1 MDKVLHQIGELL
13 LGSVPTILL
22 FLLTWAMY
30 NFIVHRKLMAVLD
43 ERRARTEGAV
53 EKAKR
58 DIAAA
63 ETKAAEYEERIR
75 QARQA
80 VLKAAEER
88 RRQIMEARA
97 KTLAEAKAAAE
108 TQVKAAR
115 AGLEKEVAEARTRL
129 QAEAES
135 LAAIIVRTV
144 LKTAG
149 SAVPAGGVQ

>member
-13 LGSVPTILL
+13 LGSVPTIVL

-43 ERRARTEGAV
+43 ERRAKTEGAV

-63 ETKAAEYEERIR
+63 ETKAAEYEQRIR
-75 QARQA
+75 EARQGI
-80 VLKAAEER
+80 LKAAEER
-88 RRQIMEARA
+88 RRQIMDARA
-97 KTLAEAKAAAE
+97 KTLTEAKTAADA
-108 TQVKAAR
+108 QVKAAR
-115 AGLEKEVAEARTRL
+115 AALEKEVAEARSGL
-129 QAEAES
+129 QGQAES
-135 LAAIIVRTV
+135 LAAVIVRTV
-144 LKTAG
+144 LRPAG

>member
-63 ETKAAEYEERIR
+63 EAKTAEYEERIR

-97 KTLAEAKAAAE
+97 KTLDDAKAAAE
-108 TQVKAAR
+108 AQVKATR
-115 AGLEKEVAEARTRL
+115 ATLEKEEADAKTRL
-129 QAEAES
+129 QAESES
-135 LAAIIVRTV
+135 LAAVIVRTV
-144 LKTAG
+144 LKPAG
-149 SAVPAGGVQ
+149 RAVPAGGVQ